1 MVSDILKKI
10 LDILNYLGKYI
21 MSQNH
26 ENRTQYTTLYLVRHG
41 QSEAN
46 VGSKMGE
53 CLHPSSWHESDLSPL
68 GIQQIK
74 NLSTRL
80 KNVHLDAIFS
90 SDARRARKTAEILA
104 TERGLVIN
112 VSERLRE
119 TSAGE
124 TSQAFH
130 DLTYEDKLSFC
141 LDAEN
146 ESYEKAARRY
156 VTFIQELSVH
166 YDGLAI
172 LIVSHGA
179 LMKALLISIGFATL
193 NELPKGSI
201 ENAGYVVIES
211 DSANIFLKDT
221 HGIHKSTTEDNRAN
235 Y

>member
-1 MVSDILKKI
+1 
-10 LDILNYLGKYI
+10 
-21 MSQNH
+21 
-26 ENRTQYTTLYLVRHG
+26 
-41 QSEAN
+41 
-46 VGSKMGE
+46 
-53 CLHPSSWHESDLSPL
+53 
-68 GIQQIK
+68 
-74 NLSTRL
+74 
-80 KNVHLDAIFS
+80 
-90 SDARRARKTAEILA
+90 LA
-104 TERGLVIN
+104 AERGLAIN
-112 VSERLRE
+112 ISERLRE

-130 DLTYEDKLSFC
+130 DLTHEDKLSFC

-201 ENAGYVVIES
+201 ENASYVVMES
-211 DSANIFLKDT
+211 DSTNIFLKDT
-221 HGIHKSTTEDNRAN
+221 HGIHKSTTNNRAN